1 MNLKYVFLF
10 ATIALLL
17 ACSEDNTSKPILDV
31 PFSEA
36 AFSSSSF
43 VETQSF
49 ATDISS
55 SSLEII
61 SSAENV
67 SSSSDTSLFASSSS
81 EMSSATESSSSEWG
95 SVSYGELIDERD
107 GQIYRTVKIGNQIW
121 MAENLNY
128 AYIQAYE
135 HRDSTYKCENYDR
148 VYCHWNLYEPESLS
162 FCYNNEADNCTKY
175 GRLYLWDAALDCGVS
190 KNRSVCKGKKKESI
204 SSQGICPENWHIPS
218 FSEWKTLSNY
228 VSDSAKYLK
237 TPMGWNS
244 DTTGLD
250 ALGFGVLPAGIYPYT
265 PDYSIFFEMFN
276 YDFIGLYNELI
287 GLCSCFWSTTQYGD
301 EWSLDVE
308 QYYTDAYAFCFS
320 HDNEL
325 IFSDLACKALGLSVR
340 CVMDS
345 VASE

>member
-1 MNLKYVFLF
+1 
-10 ATIALLL
+10 
-17 ACSEDNTSKPILDV
+17 
-31 PFSEA
+31 
-36 AFSSSSF
+36 
-43 VETQSF
+43 
-49 ATDISS
+49 
-55 SSLEII
+55 
-61 SSAENV
+61 
-67 SSSSDTSLFASSSS
+67 
-81 EMSSATESSSSEWG
+81 
-95 SVSYGELIDERD
+95 
-107 GQIYRTVKIGNQIW
+107 
-121 MAENLNY
+121 
-128 AYIQAYE
+128 
-135 HRDSTYKCENYDR
+135 
-148 VYCHWNLYEPESLS
+148 
-162 FCYNNEADNCTKY
+162 
-175 GRLYLWDAALDCGVS
+175 
-190 KNRSVCKGKKKESI
+190 
-204 SSQGICPENWHIPS
+204 
-218 FSEWKTLSNY
+218 
-228 VSDSAKYLK
+228 
-237 TPMGWNS
+237 MGWNS